1 MSRLDFNEDGT
12 DWEFLINVT
21 WPHEG
26 IKVGF
31 DIFPSDEE
39 VDYNEVRVYLFLIN
53 FIFVWG

>member
-1 MSRLDFNEDGT
+1 MN
-12 DWEFLINVT
+12 DWEFLINFT

-39 VDYNEVRVYLFLIN
+39 EGIYYNEVRLYFFLVN
-53 FIFVWG
+53 FIFIWE